1 MIRCN
6 INSETTISCCIPLCK
21 YAWSRKTGVSNKFTD
36 VIISI
41 NQKKNKYKRNAI
53 TQKQEGLILDE
64 EKTIIEII
72 N

>member
-1 MIRCN
+1 M
-6 INSETTISCCIPLCK
+6 
-21 YAWSRKTGVSNKFTD
+21 SNKFTD

-53 TQKQEGLILDE
+53 TQKKGLILDE

>member
-1 MIRCN
+1 M
-6 INSETTISCCIPLCK
+6 
-21 YAWSRKTGVSNKFTD
+21 SNKFTD

-53 TQKQEGLILDE
+53 TQKQKGLILDE

>member
-1 MIRCN
+1 M
-6 INSETTISCCIPLCK
+6 NSETTISCCGPLCK
-21 YAWSRKTGVSNKFTD
+21 YAWSCKTGVSNKFTD

-53 TQKQEGLILDE
+53 TQKQKGLILDE

>member
-1 MIRCN
+1 MIHCN
-6 INSETTISCCIPLCK
+6 INSETTISCCGPFCK

-41 NQKKNKYKRNAI
+41 IQKKNKYKRNAI

>member
-1 MIRCN
+1 M
-6 INSETTISCCIPLCK
+6 SD
-21 YAWSRKTGVSNKFTD
+21 KFTD

-53 TQKQEGLILDE
+53 TEKEEALILDE
-64 EKTIIEII
+64 EKTKIEII

>member
-1 MIRCN
+1 M
-6 INSETTISCCIPLCK
+6 SCCIPLCK

-53 TQKQEGLILDE
+53 TQKQGLILDE
-64 EKTIIEII
+64 EKNIIEII

>member
-1 MIRCN
+1 M
-6 INSETTISCCIPLCK
+6 
-21 YAWSRKTGVSNKFTD
+21 SNKFTD

-53 TQKQEGLILDE
+53 TQKQGLIYDE

>member
-1 MIRCN
+1 MHGHVKLEWV
-6 INSETTISCCIPLCK
+6 INLVI
-21 YAWSRKTGVSNKFTD
+21 N

-53 TQKQEGLILDE
+53 TQKQEDLILDE

>member
-1 MIRCN
+1 M
-6 INSETTISCCIPLCK
+6 
-21 YAWSRKTGVSNKFTD
+21 SNKFTD

-41 NQKKNKYKRNAI
+41 IQKKNKYKRNAI

>member
-1 MIRCN
+1 M
-6 INSETTISCCIPLCK
+6 
-21 YAWSRKTGVSNKFTD
+21 SNKFTD

-41 NQKKNKYKRNAI
+41 IAKKNKYRRNAMTEI
-53 TQKQEGLILDE
+53 EEALILDE